1 MDGLSSYYSLK
12 ECFEKLTDLNFDDYI
27 TVINYCSNE
36 VLYQPT
42 RFIIFDRINQDPQ
55 DAAAIGHWCV
65 YDSIK
70 HLYYDPFG
78 YLPPDFLDTVGPS
91 GQAVAFNTRREQH
104 INSNNCGYYCLK
116 WIFMNMVNK
125 LDTSGYKKMNDE
137 LNEYEF
143 NNLMDLNKYYC
154 CKV

>member
-42 RFIIFDRINQDPQ
+42 RFIIFDRINQD
-55 DAAAIGHWCV
+55 IGHWCV

-70 HLYYDPFG
+70 KLYYDPFG
-78 YLPPDFLDTVGPS
+78 YLPPDFLDNKVL
-91 GQAVAFNTRREQH
+91 FNTRREQH

-116 WIFMNMVNK
+116 WIFLNMVDK

-137 LNEYEF
+137 INEYEF
-143 NNLMDLNKYYC
+143 NNLMDLNKYYFHNDF
-154 CKV
+154 